1 MAVFSP
7 VNMMMDSL
15 KAKIAGSS
23 FSSTLSNRVAVDRLE
38 ADVALPCC
46 VYSMKQFDINRF
58 MGNQEKY
65 DGLVEFTI
73 FDTAK
78 TGTAGLHT
86 LSGLLEAA
94 MTTGTFT
101 ISNMDRLV
109 VTRVSG
115 GAPSF
120 QDDSW
125 SIIERYRMS
134 SFKL

>member
-7 VNMMMDSL
+7 VNMIMDSL

-23 FSSTLSNRVAVDRLE
+23 FSTTMSNRVAVDRLE

-46 VYSMKQFDINRF
+46 VYMMKQFDINRF

-78 TGTAGLHT
+78 AGTANLHT

-109 VTRVSG
+109 VTRVSSA
-115 GAPSF
+115 APSF

>member
-1 MAVFSP
+1 
-7 VNMMMDSL
+7 
-15 KAKIAGSS
+15 
-23 FSSTLSNRVAVDRLE
+23 
-38 ADVALPCC
+38 
-46 VYSMKQFDINRF
+46 
-58 MGNQEKY
+58 
-65 DGLVEFTI
+65 
-73 FDTAK
+73 
-78 TGTAGLHT
+78 

-94 MTTGTFT
+94 MMTGAFT

-109 VTRVSG
+109 VTRVSS